1 MKNTFPAALG
11 VLSLLSVTATAMAAE
26 EKAPTTM
33 ERMTEKMA
41 EKVMTSPEVEVG
53 ESTTMTA
60 QVQAV
65 DLNKREVTLKDK
77 EGNVFTIDVPPEV
90 RRLSEIKPGDL
101 VVARYSEALALG
113 LNKTSSSSGIRAKRE
128 SASIERAG
136 MDQPPGGVAREVVE
150 VLAKIIAIDKAK
162 RWVTIK
168 GAEHTVVV
176 KAAEDID
183 LDEIKVG
190 DEVLA
195 EYVQEL
201 AINLEPAPPAA
212 VNAWNAK

>member
-1 MKNTFPAALG
+1 MKNTFPVALG
-11 VLSLLSVTATAMAAE
+11 VLGLLSVTATAMAAE
-26 EKAPTTM
+26 EKAPAAV
-33 ERMTEKMA
+33 EKMV
-41 EKVMTSPEVEVG
+41 EKMMTSPEVEVG

-65 DLNKREVTLKDK
+65 DIKKREVTLKDK

-90 RRLSEIKPGDL
+90 RRLSEIKPGDV

-136 MDQPPGGVAREVVE
+136 MDQPPGGVARETVE
-150 VLAKIIAIDKAK
+150 VLASIIAIDKAK
-162 RWVTIK
+162 RQVTIK

-183 LDEIKVG
+183 LDKIKVG

-201 AINLEPAPPAA
+201 ALNLEPAPPAA
-212 VNAWNAK
+212 ADAWNAK